1 MNLSSARSSAKLAG
15 ALLVLAA
22 VPAMAAGP
30 YVLGG
35 LVGAISGDPNYGWDG
50 AYETGFRAALQ
61 NPANFG
67 PAGTFPTAV
76 TTTNITSTAN
86 LNGIKGLVV
95 PWWYNSNASTTQVNQ
110 VKAFF
115 MSGGDLL
122 LGEDDSVND
131 PVGIALGIPAL
142 DSAGGSW
149 TPQNGL
155 VSGPFGPPGT
165 VTAYSDIAYFS
176 ATAVSSAGG
185 TVGATDS
192 SGNVTVAYWPRGTFC
207 STCGALIIAGDID
220 FFSYGASYTPLNADG
235 QFALNL
241 IAYLINN
248 SGNFT
253 GTVGSTPPPTPA
265 PASLWL
271 ALMGLTAAG
280 LYVGYRTRRVES

>member
-1 MNLSSARSSAKLAG
+1 MNLSSVRAAKLAG

-50 AYETGFRAALQ
+50 TYETAFRAAIQ
-61 NPANFG
+61 NPTNFG
-67 PAGTFPTAV
+67 PSGLVTTSV

-86 LNGIKGLVV
+86 LGGIKGLVV
-95 PWWYNSNASTTQVNQ
+95 PWWYNSSASTTQVNQ

-115 MSGGDLL
+115 MSGGDLF

-131 PVGIALGIPAL
+131 PVGIALGIPAITG
-142 DSAGGSW
+142 AGAAW
-149 TPQNGL
+149 TPTNAL
-155 VSGPFGPPGT
+155 TSGPFGAPGT
-165 VTAYSDIAYFS
+165 VTAFFDIAYFS
-176 ATAVSSAGG
+176 PTAVSSAGG
-185 TVGATDS
+185 AVGATDG
-192 SGNVTVAYWPRGTFC
+192 SGDVTVAYWPHGTFC
-207 STCGALIIAGDID
+207 PTCGALIMTGDID
-220 FFSYGASYTPLNADG
+220 FFSDEATYTPLNADG

-241 IAYLINN
+241 IAYLVQN

-253 GTVGSTPPPTPA
+253 GTGGSTPPPTPA
-265 PASLWL
+265 PASFWL

-280 LYVGYRTRRVES
+280 LYVGYRTRRVEN